1 MFHLF
6 VVIKFSFFFSKEIKA
21 SELLKDPEKLKHIPH
36 QLSSPEKDK
45 QRKCLNYIQLLII
58 DEFLLIL
65 SATCWNYFN
74 TLTVLLL
81 FFAKRLLKVEYYPN
95 FRILSEETRV

>member
-6 VVIKFSFFFSKEIKA
+6 VVIKFFFFFKEIKA

-45 QRKCLNYIQLLII
+45 QSKCLNYIQLLII
-58 DEFLLIL
+58 HEFLLIL

-74 TLTVLLL
+74 TLTVLRL
-81 FFAKRLLKVEYYPN
+81 FFAKRLLSVEYCPN
-95 FRILSEETRV
+95 FRILSEETRI